1 MASLTALLINIFN
14 SGIDTRD
21 PRSTDRMLLRRMRT
35 LNGYALGQT
44 LTAIPMAG
52 VFCCVGNHLNSVS
65 MIALAGGLADV
76 SNTRSVH

>member
-1 MASLTALLINIFN
+1 
-14 SGIDTRD
+14 
-21 PRSTDRMLLRRMRT
+21 MLLRRMRT